1 MRCTFRSCSL
11 LTGDNIL
18 GNTEDDELYYNS
30 YYDPV
35 LFPATVPEPFP
46 EDAEPGTLNQMLR

>member
-1 MRCTFRSCSL
+1 MRCIFRSCSL

-18 GNTEDDELYYNS
+18 GNTEDDELFYYG

-35 LFPATVPEPFP
+35 LYPATVPEPSL
-46 EDAEPGTLNQMLR
+46 EDADSGITEPDV

>member
-1 MRCTFRSCSL
+1 MRCILRSCSL

-35 LFPATVPEPFP
+35 LYPATVPEPSL
-46 EDAEPGTLNQMLR
+46 EDADPGTAEPDV